1 VKGSL
6 IFGLLSAVVAGGTMA
21 ATLEL
26 SHQLGHGWLLVVE
39 VAGAFGA
46 IGLVLAFIG
55 HLLMR
60 VKPQAN
66 GTSTKQR

>member
-6 IFGLLSAVVAGGTMA
+6 IFGLLSAAVAGATMA
-21 ATLEL
+21 ATLAIG
-26 SHQLGHGWLLVVE
+26 HQLGHGWLLVVE

-46 IGLVLAFIG
+46 IGFVLAFVG

-60 VKPQAN
+60 VKPQAD
-66 GTSTKQR
+66 R

>member
-1 VKGSL
+1 MKGAL
-6 IFGLLSAVVAGGTMA
+6 IFGLLSATVAGGTMA
-21 ATLEL
+21 ATLEV
-26 SHQLGHGWLLVVE
+26 SRQLDHGWLLVVE

-60 VKPQAN
+60 AKPQAD